1 MARVLLSAQ
10 HCLPTD
16 VLSNVFGFA
25 VLFQS
30 LRSYDTAFGLRKG
43 LCLQRSVSFV
53 LGKVKSSLLMS
64 PLFEHSLHH
73 VTSSFCLV

>member
-30 LRSYDTAFGLRKG
+30 LRSYDTAFGLRKALG
-43 LCLQRSVSFV
+43 LQQNDAKCQ
-53 LGKVKSSLLMS
+53 
-64 PLFEHSLHH
+64 
-73 VTSSFCLV
+73 FCSGQSEE